1 MIQIA
6 GSINKKVIH
15 VFGTSDAKRLFRETI
30 TLFTLLK
37 DDRTS
42 PAIAQLS
49 DTEIGIHIFADRS
62 EICSKARAE

>member
-1 MIQIA
+1 
-6 GSINKKVIH
+6 
-15 VFGTSDAKRLFRETI
+15 
-30 TLFTLLK
+30 LLK